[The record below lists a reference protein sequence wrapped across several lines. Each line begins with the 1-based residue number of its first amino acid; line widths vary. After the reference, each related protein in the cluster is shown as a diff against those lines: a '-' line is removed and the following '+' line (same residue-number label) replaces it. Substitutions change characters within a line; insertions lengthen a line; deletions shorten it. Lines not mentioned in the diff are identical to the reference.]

1 MWLLENRKK
10 GVSSVLIKITSISA
24 KSWTAEKDSEIFV
37 FWLTDILNL
46 REQFNIYTMRYRIL
60 QVLRFL
66 TYKDVLSE

>member
-1 MWLLENRKK
+1 MWLLENRKR
-10 GVSSVLIKITSISA
+10 GIFSVLIKITSISA

-60 QVLRFL
+60 RVLPFL
-66 TYKDVLSE
+66 TYEDVLSK